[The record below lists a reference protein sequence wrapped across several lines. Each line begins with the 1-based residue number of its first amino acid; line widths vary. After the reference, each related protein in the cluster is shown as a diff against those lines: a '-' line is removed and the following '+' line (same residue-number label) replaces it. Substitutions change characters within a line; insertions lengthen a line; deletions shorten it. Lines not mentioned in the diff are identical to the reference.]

1 MYLTWGNLGEEELS
15 ASILFSVWQDNIH
28 LFRDIKNNPSF
39 FLCIL
44 LPLQCASHFPHT
56 DAMSRITQFQLSCV
70 VKMLLDWRI
79 LALTFMRILD
89 RLEMMISMTPL
100 RFKTAYPNTDHRRYS
115 ITYYTPCTSHVLR
128 WSERHATPPCLLIAQ
143 AAFTGNATQS
153 LRNLV
158 RALTWPIAE
167 RAARSRCFYAYA
179 QRRHAHARTHYFIIA
194 FHLALQP
201 ALVSTGYFWNPLALT
216 LLLDF
221 V

>member
-1 MYLTWGNLGEEELS
+1 MYLTRGNLGEGELS

-28 LFRDIKNNPSF
+28 LFRDIINNPFF

-70 VKMLLDWRI
+70 VKMLLGWRI

-115 ITYYTPCTSHVLR
+115 ITYYIPCTSLR
-128 WSERHATPPCLLIAQ
+128 CSVEV
-143 AAFTGNATQS
+143 N
-153 LRNLV
+153 V
-158 RALTWPIAE
+158 
-167 RAARSRCFYAYA
+167 
-179 QRRHAHARTHYFIIA
+179 
-194 FHLALQP
+194 
-201 ALVSTGYFWNPLALT
+201 T
-216 LLLDF
+216 LLLR
-221 V
+221 VSSQRRLLSLARQRRASAI